1 MKSIPRL
8 TDLEIDIMKVLWKQ
22 EKPTT
27 IQEISSEF
35 ESLSVAS
42 VTQAMKHLINKK
54 AVKVQEHILVS
65 NVYAR
70 AFIPC
75 FTNEEYLAGEYKR
88 LQKSIFNRKTFSTLG
103 AVAAL
108 FNNSGK
114 DEIKSEDFDEL
125 QKIIDKRKNELN

>member
-8 TDLEIDIMKVLWKQ
+8 TDLEIDIMKVLWNH
-22 EKPTT
+22 ERPIT
-27 IQEISSEF
+27 IQEISNQF

-70 AFIPC
+70 AFVPC

-88 LQKSIFNRKTFSTLG
+88 LQKNILGRKTFSAIG
-103 AVAAL
+103 AIAAL
-108 FNNSGK
+108 FDNSGK
-114 DEIKSEDFDEL
+114 DEIKAEDIDEL
-125 QKIIDKRKNELN
+125 QKIIDKRKNELK